1 MPKIPLV
8 VLEFPTMNELI
19 AYLELSDRKRPEFP
33 ENSEQMSFFVG
44 KSQNFPEDSG
54 NSPITKLK
62 RTKEN

>member
-19 AYLELSDRKRPEFP
+19 AYLELSDRKRMGIPK
-33 ENSEQMSFFVG
+33 NSEQISLFQG
-44 KSQNFPEDSG
+44 DSQNFPEDSG